1 MLEPL
6 ASISRPA
13 WFAAWAR
20 LLAAYGGLALISS
33 AKSASVLAL
42 PAGHRA
48 ELGVAALVIEHL
60 AATLTL
66 PLGARGRVI
75 AAVVGVMQCPP
86 TEVAHVFAWW
96 PLAIDEARALI
107 AWLRITPAP
116 FDGIGHARLAAHQI
130 PTVEHDATCRLIGRH
145 LTFASRALHKEALR
159 LGKGFVTEHFGS
171 RNSLSRTIHA
181 GRFSTSSGRMWLCQF
196 IGVCGDFGELMM
208 E

>member
-1 MLEPL
+1 M
-6 ASISRPA
+6 
-13 WFAAWAR
+13 

-66 PLGARGRVI
+66 PLGARGRMI

-86 TEVAHVFAWW
+86 TLIAADEVAHVFAWW

-107 AWLRITPAP
+107 ACCGLRQRLSMALVV
-116 FDGIGHARLAAHQI
+116 HALQPIRYRQLNMRRYAGSSAAIWRSHLWHFMGSV
-130 PTVEHDATCRLIGRH
+130 TVR
-145 LTFASRALHKEALR
+145 KEFR
-159 LGKGFVTEHFGS
+159 Y
-171 RNSLSRTIHA
+171 RT
-181 GRFSTSSGRMWLCQF
+181 L
-196 IGVCGDFGELMM
+196 L
-208 E
+208 